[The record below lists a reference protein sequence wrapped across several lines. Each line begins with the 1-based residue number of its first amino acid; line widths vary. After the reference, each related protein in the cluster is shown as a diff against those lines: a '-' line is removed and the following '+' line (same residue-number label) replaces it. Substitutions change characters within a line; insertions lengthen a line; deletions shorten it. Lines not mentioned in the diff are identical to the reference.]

1 MDNTKY
7 IALSRQMAL
16 WKQMNTS
23 GYKQDDAVFSSYL
36 VQTPEATGFGRVPVY
51 FTQDYGQY
59 QDFREGAIVNTGN
72 TFDLASR
79 GDVFFAIETN
89 QGEMYTKK
97 GSFTL
102 DANGQLVTMEGQTV
116 LSENNEPL
124 FFAPGEKDISIASN
138 GDVTTE
144 NGTIGRLKLVKFADN
159 RKLMKVAD
167 TMFRNTADNAMTV
180 GPEDAQVVQGAL
192 EQSNVNSI
200 TEMTKMIKLQ
210 RSYEIVQSMIDEEH
224 ERLGVRTAAIYRITG
239 GTGLTNT
246 NNSLDLAIQGRGYF
260 QIELPEGKGIAYT
273 RDGAFQKN
281 GDGVIVTHD
290 GYIVQPEITI
300 PDDATEVYI
309 NNSGEVWV
317 KQDGETDEVNVGQLE
332 LATFV
337 NEAGLEAMGQNLL
350 LETQASGAPIVDNP
364 DVEGFGSILQGYLET
379 SNVNPV
385 SEITELVSAQ
395 RAYEMNSKII
405 QTSDQ
410 MLNTITQLR

>member
-16 WKQMNTS
+16 WKQMDIVSNNMANMNTS

-192 EQSNVNSI
+192 EQANVNSI
-200 TEMTKMIKLQ
+200 TEMTNMIKLQ

-224 ERLGVRTAAIYRITG
+224 ERL
-239 GTGLTNT
+239 
-246 NNSLDLAIQGRGYF
+246 S
-260 QIELPEGKGIAYT
+260 
-273 RDGAFQKN
+273 
-281 GDGVIVTHD
+281 
-290 GYIVQPEITI
+290 
-300 PDDATEVYI
+300 
-309 NNSGEVWV
+309 
-317 KQDGETDEVNVGQLE
+317 
-332 LATFV
+332 
-337 NEAGLEAMGQNLL
+337 
-350 LETQASGAPIVDNP
+350 
-364 DVEGFGSILQGYLET
+364 
-379 SNVNPV
+379 
-385 SEITELVSAQ
+385 
-395 RAYEMNSKII
+395 
-405 QTSDQ
+405 
-410 MLNTITQLR
+410 NTITAYSQLA